1 MDSRFRGVFPPVV
14 TALTAEGELDEESFA
29 RSINRM
35 IDAGVNGLFVLGSSG
50 EVAFSTDERRREIIE
65 AAVRIIDHRVPL
77 LVGCIDTES
86 KRVIEHAKVARDL
99 GADAIVATAP
109 FYALGGQAE
118 IERHFRL
125 IHEAVDLPL
134 FAYDIPVC
142 VHTKLQA
149 DLLIRLGLDGV
160 LTGVKDSSN
169 DDVSFRFLVD
179 KNKKAGHPLNLLTGQ
194 EVVVDGAY
202 MAGADGSVPGLA
214 NVEATGY
221 VRMWKAYEAG
231 DWQTVRKEQD
241 VLADLMRVVLV
252 SEGVQGYAGGVGAFK
267 TAMALLGVF
276 ATNQM
281 PEPVL
286 PLQGEN
292 VKRVEQVLRE
302 VGLEPTVSAEA
313 VSESATIRA
322 L

>member
-1 MDSRFRGVFPPVV
+1 MDNRFRGVFPPVV
-14 TALTAEGELDEESFA
+14 TPLTADGQFDEESFT

-50 EVAFSTDERRREIIE
+50 EVAFSTDERRHAITE

-77 LVGCIDTES
+77 LVGCIDMES
-86 KRVIEHAKVARDL
+86 QRVIKHAQAAKEL

-118 IERHFRL
+118 VERHFRL

-149 DLLIRLGLDGV
+149 DMLVRLGREGV
-160 LTGVKDSSN
+160 LSGVKDSSN
-169 DDVSFRFLVD
+169 DDVAFRFLAD
-179 KNKKAGHPLNLLTGQ
+179 KNEEAGHPLALLTGQ

-214 NVEATGY
+214 NVEATSY
-221 VRMWKAYEAG
+221 VRQWRAYEAG
-231 DWQTVRKEQD
+231 DWLTVRKEQD
-241 VLADLMRVVLV
+241 FTAHLMRIV
-252 SEGVQGYAGGVGAFK
+252 SAPQNVQGFGAGVGAFK
-267 TAMALLGVF
+267 TAMALLGVIK
-276 ATNQM
+276 TNQM

-286 PLQGEN
+286 PLKGEN
-292 VKRVEQVLRE
+292 VERVASVLRE
-302 VGLEPTVSAEA
+302 VGLKPVVSADE
-313 VSESATIRA
+313 VSESAHIRGV
-322 L
+322 

>member
-1 MDSRFRGVFPPVV
+1 MDTRFRGVIPPVV
-14 TALTAEGELDEESFA
+14 TALDADGKFDETSFA

-65 AAVRIIDHRVPL
+65 AAVRIVAHRVPL
-77 LVGCIDTES
+77 LVGCIDTET
-86 KRVIEHAKVARDL
+86 KRVIEHAKVAQEL

-142 VHTKLQA
+142 VHAKLQG
-149 DLLIRLGLDGV
+149 DMLIRLGLDGV

-179 KNKKAGHPLNLLTGQ
+179 KNNDAGHPLVLLTGQ

-221 VRMWKAYEAG
+221 VRMWKAYESG

-241 VLADLMRVVLV
+241 VLARLMRIVLV
-252 SEGVQGYAGGVGAFK
+252 PQGVQGYAGGVGAFK

-276 ATNQM
+276 DTNQM

-286 PLQGEN
+286 PLQGDN
-292 VKRVEQVLRE
+292 VERIADVLRE
-302 VGLEPTVSAEA
+302 VGLEPTVSAEKVGA
-313 VSESATIRA
+313 SAQVHS